1 MEQFLAGVSSGPLSR
16 DGESTVVEPNIWLL
30 SADMV
35 PPILFSPEEVA
46 RLLGM
51 GRWKVYELMRLR
63 ELRSVKVGRCRRVS
77 ARAVAEF
84 VRELELREPA

>member
-1 MEQFLAGVSSGPLSR
+1 MEQFVADGLPGRLAGDAGPA
-16 DGESTVVEPNIWLL
+16 VVEPNIWLL
-30 SADMV
+30 SAEMV

-84 VRELELREPA
+84 VRELELQERA